1 MGFFDKPEVTSDV
14 NVGLNAAKAAAP
26 FFQQMALD
34 QPGAMEALEGALFG
48 MGQAKQQLA
57 LAPEFEASI
66 IESSRMQAKGASM
79 QQQAASGITGA
90 NRSSAGN
97 MAALMGQA
105 KRQAI
110 TASAAETQSRFQ
122 NFLGS
127 VATVNQAS
135 AAFDVKPMVTAAMQ
149 GAYQQ
154 ESARLAAEAQG
165 SSMFESILD
174 AAVTGIG
181 VYKFM
186 GGSGDTPE
194 VD

>member
-1 MGFFDKPEVTSDV
+1 MANFFEFEWLFDKPEVTSDP
-14 NVGLNAAKAAAP
+14 NVGLNAAEKAAP
-26 FFQQMALD
+26 FFQEMALE

-48 MGQAKQQLA
+48 MGQAKQQLS

-105 KRQAI
+105 KRQAMQ
-110 TASAAETQSRFQ
+110 ASAAETQSRFQ
-122 NFLGS
+122 NFMGS
-127 VATVNQAS
+127 VAAVGQAS

-149 GAYQQ
+149 GAFQQ
-154 ESARLAAEAQG
+154 ESSRLAAEAQG
-165 SSMFESILD
+165 SSMFESITD
-174 AAVTGIG
+174 AAMTGYG
-181 VYKFM
+181 AWKLFN
-186 GGSGDTPE
+186 T
-194 VD
+194 